1 MGFLIVKN
9 PTSTLMEERKRRV
22 PGIIGSNIL
31 GHMSKSIVPGRCLDV
46 MDPKE
51 WQRWKHV
58 LTLYEEA
65 QVAKRGDGTWPAV
78 VHAAGPGPHL
88 IPARTAIRVEGTCC
102 LAAEE
107 FTVMISNSSYTLP
120 ALPSGLAVGHT
131 CATVSCSGHVPL
143 QVVNWSD
150 QDRYLPPRMP
160 VAWAEKVEVRPVGPG
175 STDAEVD
182 QRSQGVP
189 KETSSLNDLVERM
202 DISPQIN
209 LKQRRDLIQLIG
221 KHQEVFSRDEDDIGD
236 CSTVTHHIRTTD
248 DQPVRIPHR
257 SVPPNQW
264 GEVQDFMKSA
274 LDRGVIRES
283 KSSYASPIVLVR
295 KPSGKLRVCIDYR
308 LLNRKTVK
316 DAYPLPRIQDA
327 LQALRGAKYF
337 GSIDLA
343 HGFFQLRVAEDKPK
357 TAFRPG
363 TGGLYEFE
371 RMPMGLCNAPGTFM
385 RLMDHIFGDQN
396 FQTLLNYLD
405 DILVFST
412 TFEEMLARLDM
423 VLTRLQEHGLKVK
436 PEKCSLG
443 KEKIRYLGYTV
454 SAVGVEPDEDKIRAI
469 IVGTGITAQS
479 SVETI
484 NSTPKS

>member
-1 MGFLIVKN
+1 M
-9 PTSTLMEERKRRV
+9 
-22 PGIIGSNIL
+22 
-31 GHMSKSIVPGRCLDV
+31 
-46 MDPKE
+46 
-51 WQRWKHV
+51 
-58 LTLYEEA
+58 
-65 QVAKRGDGTWPAV
+65 
-78 VHAAGPGPHL
+78 
-88 IPARTAIRVEGTCC
+88 
-102 LAAEE
+102 
-107 FTVMISNSSYTLP
+107 
-120 ALPSGLAVGHT
+120 
-131 CATVSCSGHVPL
+131 
-143 QVVNWSD
+143 
-150 QDRYLPPRMP
+150 
-160 VAWAEKVEVRPVGPG
+160 
-175 STDAEVD
+175 
-182 QRSQGVP
+182 
-189 KETSSLNDLVERM
+189 
-202 DISPQIN
+202 
-209 LKQRRDLIQLIG
+209 
-221 KHQEVFSRDEDDIGD
+221 
-236 CSTVTHHIRTTD
+236 
-248 DQPVRIPHR
+248 
-257 SVPPNQW
+257 
-264 GEVQDFMKSA
+264 
-274 LDRGVIRES
+274 
-283 KSSYASPIVLVR
+283 R

-412 TFEEMLARLDM
+412 TFEEMLACLDM